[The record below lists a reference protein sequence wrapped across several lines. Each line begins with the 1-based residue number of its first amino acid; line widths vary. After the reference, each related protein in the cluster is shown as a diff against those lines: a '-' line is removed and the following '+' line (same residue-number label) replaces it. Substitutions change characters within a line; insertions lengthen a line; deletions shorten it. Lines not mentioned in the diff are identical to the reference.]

1 MTPDA
6 TYLREACRVAAMES
20 TDPHTQNGALLQSR
34 HGFVIT
40 AANQLPPIVPTTSRL
55 ARPAK
60 YMYMEHAERHV
71 IYRAAR
77 VGIATERATLYC
89 PWFACADCARAIILS
104 GITRIVGHI
113 KPRLVTAKRWQET
126 MAAAD
131 NMFSE
136 VGIEIVLLDETLGVQ
151 FLFDGEFLEL

>member
-1 MTPDA
+1 
-6 TYLREACRVAAMES
+6 
-20 TDPHTQNGALLQSR
+20 
-34 HGFVIT
+34 
-40 AANQLPPIVPTTSRL
+40 
-55 ARPAK
+55 
-60 YMYMEHAERHV
+60 
-71 IYRAAR
+71 
-77 VGIATERATLYC
+77 LYC